1 MEALLILFVIGFGI
15 CFFIR
20 HPLKSLKYI
29 FYTLTFLALGY
40 IVVIMLFFYLM
51 SGANT

>member
-1 MEALLILFVIGFGI
+1 VEGLLLILLIGFI
-15 CFFIR
+15 VYYFIR
-20 HPLKSLKYI
+20 HPLKSMKYI
-29 FYTLTFLALGY
+29 FCTLTFLALGY

>member
-1 MEALLILFVIGFGI
+1 MEALLLILLIGFFV
-15 CFFIR
+15 FFLVRNPII
-20 HPLKSLKYI
+20 SFQYI
-29 FYTLTFLALGY
+29 LYTLTFLAIGY

>member
-1 MEALLILFVIGFGI
+1 MEALLLILLIGFFV
-15 CFFIR
+15 FFLVR
-20 HPLKSLKYI
+20 HPIISFKYI
-29 FYTLTFLALGY
+29 LYTLTFLAIGY

>member
-1 MEALLILFVIGFGI
+1 VIGFGI

-40 IVVIMLFFYLM
+40 IVVIMLFFYML